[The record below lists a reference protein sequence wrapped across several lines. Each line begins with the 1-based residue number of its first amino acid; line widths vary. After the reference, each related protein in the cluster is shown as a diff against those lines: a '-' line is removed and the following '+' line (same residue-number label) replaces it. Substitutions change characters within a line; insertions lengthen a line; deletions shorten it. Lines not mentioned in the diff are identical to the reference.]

1 MATLRAARVCHAKSH
16 QSGEELRMM
25 SPQEFEAA
33 QLRFEDE
40 DEDHD
45 GDAIDGIRNAA
56 LVVMPLYLLLILL
69 IWWL

>member
-1 MATLRAARVCHAKSH
+1 
-16 QSGEELRMM
+16 M

-33 QLRFEDE
+33 QRRFEDE

-56 LVVMPLYLLLILL
+56 LVVMPLYLLIILL

>member
-1 MATLRAARVCHAKSH
+1 MT
-16 QSGEELRMM
+16 
-25 SPQEFEAA
+25 PQEFEAA

-40 DEDHD
+40 DEDND

-56 LVVMPLYLLLILL
+56 LVVLPLYLLLILL